1 MYVSPLLREKQNG
14 SIKVIRFTFKNLT
27 YPRRSLWCGMSFDRS
42 RDTHSK
48 IKTPIKR
55 MLPFKKKRACTLG
68 PKIWHLRD
76 CNGSCSLRGCMGELI
91 LYPVLLG
98 IGIARCCKTRFV
110 KFARQ
115 QASYV
120 GTDKKFDP
128 DSKQK
133 SSALGGSGSASNI
146 SKQGTQQNDP

>member
-91 LYPVLLG
+91 LYPVLSGLRNWNC
-98 IGIARCCKTRFV
+98 AMFH
-110 KFARQ
+110 FAVPLTVNELEKIQ
-115 QASYV
+115 SLHSYQ
-120 GTDKKFDP
+120 TTMDTNT
-128 DSKQK
+128 SKYHK
-133 SSALGGSGSASNI
+133 H
-146 SKQGTQQNDP
+146 